1 MATLP
6 FLRKFGEREKR
17 EKRYK
22 KVAQGPASESE
33 QAVLTNEEDEEV
45 TSAQV
50 CHTTR
55 TTYDGGGK
63 RRERNNRSS
72 NPCLSKGWWGTCSP
86 LSSSSPICS
95 IRLVLRPVCARCKNA
110 RTVLSAVPPPRA
122 TMCW

>member
-1 MATLP
+1 MVRGARSGFLRK

-33 QAVLTNEEDEEV
+33 QAVLTNEENEEV
-45 TSAQV
+45 TSALV

-63 RRERNNRSS
+63 RRERNNKIPTRTHGQVRGDTQHCWTRQDQLETRACCTKSRRSRLAQPS
-72 NPCLSKGWWGTCSP
+72 
-86 LSSSSPICS
+86 LSSST
-95 IRLVLRPVCARCKNA
+95 L
-110 RTVLSAVPPPRA
+110 
-122 TMCW
+122 